1 MPSRITAAFRS
12 GSAARSSCGSTRCPA
27 AAAGGCRAAEPARTV
42 FQKPFRA
49 IFITRTG
56 AASAPRR
63 TQMASPKKLSH
74 LVLQTNRREQMVDW
88 YCTTLGAEVLF
99 QNKHIAFISYDDE
112 HHRVAFVDPGPLAEK
127 KPAEG
132 KTARA
137 GGEVG
142 LHHVAFTFSGLD
154 ELTEHYLELK
164 EQGIQPHRCVNHGM
178 TTSMY
183 YYDPDHNQVEL
194 LVDNFATAIEC
205 QNYMRNRREDDKNP
219 VGIDFDPEELVKKV
233 RDGLRIEELVD
244 INA

>member
-1 MPSRITAAFRS
+1 
-12 GSAARSSCGSTRCPA
+12 
-27 AAAGGCRAAEPARTV
+27 
-42 FQKPFRA
+42 
-49 IFITRTG
+49 
-56 AASAPRR
+56 
-63 TQMASPKKLSH
+63 MASPKKLSH
-74 LVLQTNRREQMVDW
+74 LVLQTNRRDQMVEW
-88 YCTTLGAEVLF
+88 YCTVLGAEVLF

-112 HHRVAFVDPGPLAEK
+112 HHRVAFIDPGPLAEK

-142 LHHVAFTFSGLD
+142 LHHVAFTFAGLD

-178 TTSMY
+178 TMSMY

-194 LVDNFATAIEC
+194 LIDNFATAIEG
-205 QNYMRNRREDDKNP
+205 QNYMRGRKETDKNP
-219 VGIDFDPEELVKKV
+219 VGIDFDPEELVKQV
-233 RDGLRIEELVD
+233 RDGLRIEELAD